1 MTTLATLVVKI
12 VGDINEY
19 STSLQKAQN
28 TTDSFAGNAVNG
40 LSAIGGTIVIGAL
53 TGAATAAAAIGT
65 AAWNSAETMD
75 KAYDTIQTQTGATGE
90 TLKILQKDFDN
101 VFKNVPTDAGQAAD
115 VVSALNQKLGLT
127 GPVLDTSS
135 IKLLNM
141 TNLLGGDAKT
151 NATLFGRT
159 MQDAGLP
166 VEQAGILLDKL
177 FVASQKSGIGVD
189 ELMQKMVQF
198 GAPMR
203 NMGFDLD
210 TSIALF
216 AKWEKEGVNAELVM
230 GSLRIAAGNFAK
242 DGVPLNQGLADT
254 IEKIKGA
261 KDASEA
267 LVIAQG
273 IFGARAAGDMAAA
286 IREGRFDIDDMTAA
300 IQGSQGAINK
310 TAAETEDWGEKW
322 TKFTN
327 RLTVSLTPIGNVLRG
342 VADQAMEMLNAFLER
357 PEVQKALDNLA
368 TWIAD
373 MAKKAEEWIPKVQ
386 QWFADLWKWFQ
397 DNQWVV
403 VAVLAVIGAA
413 IVTWAITSALA
424 IAPLLLELMPVVL
437 LILFIAAVA
446 VVLYIAWTENW
457 GGIREKTAE
466 VWAWLEPKLKSLVT
480 WFQTD
485 VPQALKTLSTYIQET
500 LLPAIRRGWLGIEGR
515 VHQAVRFIEGLLDD
529 LTVVFETWKTNTIL
543 LFQGFWAA
551 VHGDWRTAG
560 LKLGTMMGNTFDL
573 LDEIT
578 RGRLTSLKA
587 IWNFGLDDIIFIILN
602 VKDWHGVGIKVMEL
616 IKAGFE
622 FGLWDLFGLIFTV
635 LGNLAKA
642 IADFISGLM
651 SGANTASDV
660 QKMLPVFGLGGG
672 AGQNGLGGGA
682 DLGGLGGGT
691 GLGGI
696 GGGAGG
702 SSGLNGLGA
711 GIKSR
716 FDGNGGNPQQPIIN
730 VNIDHH
736 PTISAQNDQEL
747 QAKIETAVVNLLKKY
762 KINLAN

>member
-19 STSLQKAQN
+19 STSLQKAQSN
-28 TTDSFAGNAVNG
+28 TSSFAGSAVNG
-40 LSAIGGTIVIGAL
+40 LSAIGGTVVMAAL
-53 TGAATAAAAIGT
+53 TGAATATAAIGT
-65 AAWNSAETMD
+65 AAWNAAETMD
-75 KAYDTIQTQTGATGE
+75 KAYDTIQAQTGATGE
-90 TLKILQKDFDN
+90 TLKTLQKDFDN

-141 TNLLGGDAKT
+141 TRLLGGDAKT
-151 NATLFGRT
+151 NAELFGRT

-166 VEQAGILLDKL
+166 VDQAGTLLDKL

-189 ELMQKMVQF
+189 ALMQKMVQF

-203 NMGFDLD
+203 NIGFDMD

-242 DGVPLNQGLADT
+242 DGKPLNEGLAET
-254 IEKIKGA
+254 IQKIKGA

-273 IFGARAAGDMAAA
+273 VFGARAAGDMAAA

-300 IQGSQGAINK
+300 IQGSQGAIDK
-310 TAAETEDWGEKW
+310 TTKSTEDWGEKW

-327 RLTVSLTPIGNVLRG
+327 GLTLSLAPIGNVLRG
-342 VADQAMEMLNAFLER
+342 VADQAMEMLNAFLDK
-357 PEVQKALDNLA
+357 PEVQKALSDLA

-373 MAKKAEEWIPKVQ
+373 MAKKAEEWLPKVQ
-386 QWFADLWKWFQ
+386 KWFADLWKWFQ
-397 DNQWVV
+397 DNQWVI

-413 IVTWAITSALA
+413 IVAWAITSALA
-424 IAPLLLELMPVVL
+424 IAPLIVEMLPVLTVII
-437 LILFIAAVA
+437 LIGAAA
-446 VVLYIAWTENW
+446 AILYLAWVNNW

-466 VWAWLEPKLKSLVT
+466 VWAWLAPKLQSFVT

-485 VPQALKTLSTYIQET
+485 VPQALKTLSIYIQET

-515 VHQAVRFIEGLLDD
+515 VQQAVHFIEGLFDD
-529 LTVVFETWKTNTIL
+529 LTIVFETWKTNTIL
-543 LFQGFWAA
+543 LFQSFWAA

-560 LKLGTMMGNTFDL
+560 LKLGTVMGNTFDL

-578 RGRLTSLKA
+578 KGRLTSLKA

-602 VKDWHGVGIKVMEL
+602 VKDWQGVGMKVMEL
-616 IKAGFE
+616 IKAGFS
-622 FGLWDLFGLIFTV
+622 FGLDDLFGLIYTV
-635 LGNLAKA
+635 LANLAKA
-642 IADFISGLM
+642 ISDFISGLM
-651 SGANTASDV
+651 SGASTASDV
-660 QKMLPVFGLGGG
+660 QKIIDDTKKNSTTFDSDP
-672 AGQNGLGGGA
+672 
-682 DLGGLGGGT
+682 GGLGGQGNFPPPGT
-691 GLGGI
+691 GLGGST
-696 GGGAGG
+696 GL
-702 SSGLNGLGA
+702 SSLGA
-711 GIKSR
+711 SIKSR
-716 FDGNGGNPQQPIIN
+716 FDGSGGNAQQPIIN

-747 QAKIETAVVNLLKKY
+747 QSKIETAVTNILKKY